1 MCNTNNLATNFYQ
14 IIFNS
19 NLATSARNL
28 DYHQVLFL
36 LVQTGCLHEMA
47 VVYVAMTA
55 CYFHFQALFT
65 SFLLILPYVIDK
77 INVD

>member
-1 MCNTNNLATNFYQ
+1 M
-14 IIFNS
+14 
-19 NLATSARNL
+19 
-28 DYHQVLFL
+28 HKVLFL

-77 INVD
+77 LVDFLSCIHHAPLSSQ